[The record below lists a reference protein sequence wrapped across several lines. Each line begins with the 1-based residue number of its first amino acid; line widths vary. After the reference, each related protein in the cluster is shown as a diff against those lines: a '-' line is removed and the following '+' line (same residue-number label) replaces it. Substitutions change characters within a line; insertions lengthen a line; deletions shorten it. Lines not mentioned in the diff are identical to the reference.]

1 MSTVL
6 NIFRFIGFTLLCII
20 SGGIM
25 SLGGVLGIACIG
37 SIYEYLMTHCPELMS
52 LIVVFILCLISVVFS
67 IWLLNFCLIKKWW
80 K

>member
-25 SLGGVLGIACIG
+25 SLGGVLGIASINC
-37 SIYEYLMTHCPELMS
+37 IYEYLMTHCPELVS
-52 LIVVFILCLISVVFS
+52 LIVVFILSLISVVFS